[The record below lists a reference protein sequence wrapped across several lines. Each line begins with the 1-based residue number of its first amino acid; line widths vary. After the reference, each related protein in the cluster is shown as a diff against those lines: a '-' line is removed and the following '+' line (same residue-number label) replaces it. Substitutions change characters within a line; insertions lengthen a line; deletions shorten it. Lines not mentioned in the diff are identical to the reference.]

1 MGGTL
6 ECARNG
12 ACKLLCPLSGNRGQV
27 NVCLRIGSVMQRPT
41 SAATRRPTSAAPPR
55 PSSANPA
62 RRSPRAEAFV
72 QLQQRTGHL
81 ADTEPVWV
89 ADAVGMQ
96 QDIAAKTETLNVLQR
111 SAAFKEAQL
120 RSLAEDLATTM
131 HDQPLVEAPDLPMHF
146 LSTVVRRTLLSE
158 DHAAYGDNYSQSA
171 RGRPGSAATAA
182 GALSARTSSN
192 LAKSRWMG
200 VGDSRGRPT
209 KVVQYGRSERGGA
222 PPPPEP
228 TSSRTP
234 RIIKT
239 SAEKFVPPSDGE
251 ACRAMLPPSLNAL
264 VTQLTVQQRFRGGW
278 VRCIGGHHADT
289 INGRSQRCGSH

>member
-1 MGGTL
+1 MSLVPFELRDNRHSTTVGIVGSGCLGGTL

-131 HDQPLVEAPDLPMHF
+131 HDQPLVEAPDLPMQ
-146 LSTVVRRTLLSE
+146 TV
-158 DHAAYGDNYSQSA
+158 
-171 RGRPGSAATAA
+171 
-182 GALSARTSSN
+182 
-192 LAKSRWMG
+192 
-200 VGDSRGRPT
+200 
-209 KVVQYGRSERGGA
+209 
-222 PPPPEP
+222 
-228 TSSRTP
+228 
-234 RIIKT
+234 
-239 SAEKFVPPSDGE
+239 
-251 ACRAMLPPSLNAL
+251 PSLRWWAMGPSTCRESMQNK
-264 VTQLTVQQRFRGGW
+264 
-278 VRCIGGHHADT
+278 
-289 INGRSQRCGSH
+289 S